1 MLSLYL
7 QLPADQLAAL
17 CQRWKVSRL
26 AVFGSVLRADFR
38 PDSDVDF
45 LATFAPDSH
54 WSLLDLAGMQCEL
67 EDLVG
72 RRVDLV
78 DHTALDHSCRE
89 RRRRAILAS
98 AVPVYERA

>member
-1 MLSLYL
+1 MSSLRV
-7 QLPADQLAAL
+7 QLPADRIAAL
-17 CQRWKVSRL
+17 CERWKVTRL
-26 AVFGSVLRADFR
+26 SVFGSVLRADFR

-45 LATFAPDSH
+45 LAKFAPESR

-67 EDLVG
+67 EDLIG

-78 DHTALDHSCRE
+78 DRTALDHSRRE
-89 RRRRAILAS
+89 RRRQAILAS

>member
-1 MLSLYL
+1 MSELPV
-7 QLPADQLAAL
+7 QLPADRLAAL
-17 CQRWKVSRL
+17 CERWKVARL

-45 LATFAPDSH
+45 LATFAPDSR

-67 EDLVG
+67 EDMVG

-78 DHTALDHSCRE
+78 DAAALARSKRV
-89 RRRRAILAS
+89 RRRDTILSS

>member
-1 MLSLYL
+1 MPSLQV
-7 QLPADQLAAL
+7 QLPADQLTAF
-17 CQRWKVSRL
+17 CERWKVSRL

-78 DHTALDHSCRE
+78 DHAALDHSRRE
-89 RRRRAILAS
+89 RRRQAILSS